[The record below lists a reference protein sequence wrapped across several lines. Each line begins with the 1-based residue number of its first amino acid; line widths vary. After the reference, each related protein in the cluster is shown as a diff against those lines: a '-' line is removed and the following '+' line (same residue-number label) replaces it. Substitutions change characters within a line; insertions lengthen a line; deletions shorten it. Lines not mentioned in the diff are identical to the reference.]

1 MAQENFNKQQGQNQ
15 GGAVKPAATPS
26 RQDQGSRSGDMAR
39 ERDLDSTKKD
49 SNMSDRSE
57 RI

>member
-1 MAQENFNKQQGQNQ
+1 MAQDNFNKNQGQNQ
-15 GGAVKPAATPS
+15 SGAVKPAVTPS
-26 RQDQGSRSGDMAR
+26 RKDQGSRPGDMAR

-49 SNMSDRSE
+49 RSSDSE